1 MKIVWKEQE
10 AIRHGR
16 EFTKHILPAIIKPAR
31 TLWNEVIGFFFFCIA
46 AVCGLWTVRYA
57 VAIHNGTANK
67 DGGDPFRVILAAFC
81 TVLTAWYCFS
91 SFRRA
96 RRISR
101 S

>member
-1 MKIVWKEQE
+1 MRFVWKQQE
-10 AIRHGR
+10 TIRQGR
-16 EFTKHILPAIIKPAR
+16 EFAKHILPAIIKPAR
-31 TLWNEVIGFFFFCIA
+31 TLWNEVIGFLFFCIA
-46 AVCGLWTVRYA
+46 GVCGLWTGRYA

-67 DGGDPFRVILAAFC
+67 DGGDPFRLILAAFC
-81 TVLTAWYCFS
+81 TLLTAWYCFS

>member
-1 MKIVWKEQE
+1 MRFVWKQQE

-31 TLWNEVIGFFFFCIA
+31 TLWNEVIGFLFFSFAILF
-46 AVCGLWTVRYA
+46 GFKTVRYA
-57 VAIHNGTANK
+57 MA
-67 DGGDPFRVILAAFC
+67 GDTPRLIFAAFC
-81 TVLTAWYCFS
+81 TGLTAWYCYS

-96 RRISR
+96 RKISK